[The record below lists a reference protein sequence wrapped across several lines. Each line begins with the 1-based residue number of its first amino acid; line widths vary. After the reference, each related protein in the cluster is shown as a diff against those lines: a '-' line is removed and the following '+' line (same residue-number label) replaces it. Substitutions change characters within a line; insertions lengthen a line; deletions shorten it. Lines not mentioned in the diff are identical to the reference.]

1 MTLRNTGRATAAAEL
16 VELDR
21 GECLRLLGKST
32 VGRVV
37 FTEGA
42 LPAAH
47 PVTYLLDDEDLLDDE
62 EVIFRTGAG
71 SKLAAAARHHIVGFQ
86 ADEIDSYTRIGWS
99 VLGVGEAYE
108 VVTPIRLAGLATR
121 QPVPWIPD
129 RSEMKQVVPTVAN
142 VSVIAALAT

>member
-47 PVTYLLDDEDLLDDE
+47 PVTYLLDDE